1 MWKGATGQR
10 GGVRVLGNWTDRI
23 VSDPRAVCPGACVL
37 SLYFLDR
44 VSLENVPK
52 FTWSLVEMRVS
63 CK

>member
-1 MWKGATGQR
+1 M
-10 GGVRVLGNWTDRI
+10 LGNWTDRI